1 MFLKPKADHMI
12 LTHMI
17 VTADTDAAIP
27 DRGYSFEWVAPVD
40 FAVFRSKSLI
50 RGHMLRIARLS

>member
-1 MFLKPKADHMI
+1 MFLNPKADHMI

-27 DRGYSFEWVAPVD
+27 NRGDSFEGIAAVE
-40 FAVFRSKSLI
+40 FAVFSSKSLI
-50 RGHMLRIARLS
+50 RGHMLRITRLS